1 MPGEMTDDANPTW
14 WYESGGRQA
23 GPETAA
29 FLHQLLVSGRVNA
42 ATRVWR
48 SGMAGWAPIG
58 EVAELAPM
66 LGAVAAAIPPSLQ
79 APPPPLAPAPP
90 AYGSAG
96 AFEETSVGLLILL
109 TIVTFGIYGL
119 VKFYQTGKAY
129 ERLAG
134 RESKFTLY
142 FWLFIGL
149 GFLGFFL
156 NAASG
161 FVGVPVAI
169 AALVFQVLTLD
180 QALDVREEGMR
191 RWSIAVPVTS
201 GSTHK
206 TFLILGMVLSVI
218 LVGLVFTLIQAI
230 KWFQDWNAIGQ
241 VARGRVS

>member
-1 MPGEMTDDANPTW
+1 VNGDADPIW
-14 WYESGGRQA
+14 WYECGGRQA

-29 FLHQLLVSGRVNA
+29 ALRQLLVSGRVTA

-48 SGMAGWAPIG
+48 SGMAGWEPIG
-58 EVAELAPM
+58 QVAELTPM
-66 LGAVAAAIPPSLQ
+66 LQALAAAIPPPLQ
-79 APPPPLAPAPP
+79 AAPSPLAPGAPAVP
-90 AYGSAG
+90 APGAG
-96 AFEETSVGLLILL
+96 AFEEVPVGVLILL
-109 TIVTFGIYGL
+109 TVVTFGIYGM

-134 RESKFTLY
+134 RESRFTLY

-149 GFLGFFL
+149 AVLGFVL
-156 NAASG
+156 NAATG
-161 FVGVPVAI
+161 FVGIPFAI

-191 RWSIAVPVTS
+191 RFGITVPVTS

-206 TFLILGMVLSVI
+206 LYLILGMVLSIV

-241 VARGRVS
+241 AARGRVA

>member
-1 MPGEMTDDANPTW
+1 VNGDADPIW

-29 FLHQLLVSGRVNA
+29 ALRQLLVSGRVTA

-48 SGMAGWAPIG
+48 SGMAGWEPIG
-58 EVAELAPM
+58 QVAELAPM
-66 LGAVAAAIPPSLQ
+66 LQAVAAAIPPLQ
-79 APPPPLAPAPP
+79 APPPLAPLA
-90 AYGSAG
+90 AG
-96 AFEETSVGLLILL
+96 APAVQAPGAGVLEEIPVGVLILL
-109 TIVTFGIYGL
+109 TVVTFGIYGL

-134 RESKFTLY
+134 RESRFTLY
-142 FWLFIGL
+142 FWLFVGL
-149 GFLGFFL
+149 AVLGFVLNAATGFLGIPL
-156 NAASG
+156 A
-161 FVGVPVAI
+161 V

-191 RWSIAVPVTS
+191 RFGITVLVTS

-206 TFLILGMVLSVI
+206 IYLVLGMVLSII

-241 VARGRVS
+241 AARGRVS

>member
-1 MPGEMTDDANPTW
+1 VNGDANPTW

-29 FLHQLLVSGRVNA
+29 ALRQLLVSGRVTA

-48 SGMAGWAPIG
+48 SGMAGWEPIG
-58 EVAELAPM
+58 QVAELAPM
-66 LGAVAAAIPPSLQ
+66 LQAMAAAIPPLQ
-79 APPPPLAPAPP
+79 APPPLAPLA
-90 AYGSAG
+90 AG
-96 AFEETSVGLLILL
+96 APAVQAPGAGVLEEIPVGVLILL
-109 TIVTFGIYGL
+109 TVVTFGIYGL

-134 RESKFTLY
+134 RESRFTLY
-142 FWLFIGL
+142 FWLFVGL
-149 GFLGFFL
+149 AVLGFFL
-156 NAASG
+156 NAATG
-161 FVGVPVAI
+161 FLGIPLAI

-191 RWSIAVPVTS
+191 RFGITVPVTS
-201 GSTHK
+201 GSKHK
-206 TFLILGMVLSVI
+206 IYLVLGMVLSII

-241 VARGRVS
+241 AARGRVS